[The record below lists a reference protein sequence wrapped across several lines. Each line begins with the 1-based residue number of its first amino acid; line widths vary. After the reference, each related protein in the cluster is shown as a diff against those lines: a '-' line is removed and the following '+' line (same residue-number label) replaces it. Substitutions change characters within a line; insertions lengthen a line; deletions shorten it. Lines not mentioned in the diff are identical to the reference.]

1 MSIYEAIMLICFGAA
16 WPASLYKS
24 WTSRT
29 NNGKSLVFLII
40 VLVGYASGIL
50 NKIIYSY
57 DAVIFLYILNAGF
70 VLTDLLIYIRNARYD
85 RQSAGP
91 TFGSSQGSVLLS

>member
-24 WTSRT
+24 YTART
-29 NNGKSLVFLII
+29 NSGKSLSFLII

-50 NKIIYSY
+50 NKVLYSY

-70 VLTDLLIYIRNARYD
+70 VLADLLLYIRNARYD
-85 RQSAGP
+85 RRAALNPP
-91 TFGSSQGSVLLS
+91 TC